1 MLVWQE
7 FGKTGEDGRSSN
19 NLANLS
25 LIRRFN
31 HHSTMVLKACESQ
44 GEGASESTSGQANG
58 DKNNSTNN
66 KRKGKPP
73 DNGLQSTANEDSQ
86 ASSIPATKKVL

>member
-1 MLVWQE
+1 
-7 FGKTGEDGRSSN
+7 
-19 NLANLS
+19 
-25 LIRRFN
+25 
-31 HHSTMVLKACESQ
+31 MVLKACESQ

-86 ASSIPATKKVL
+86 ASSIPATKKVLYFLLLLKLKKRYMYICLFVSGTEVM